1 MKICS
6 GVSGFRRFPQGRN
19 PAAGK
24 KAGERVFTGKKAM
37 RMTEEEREKY
47 LFEKMPVPKA
57 VAVLAVPTI
66 ISQVVTMIYNLADTF
81 FVGQIGDPLMVA
93 AVSLVSP
100 WFNLL
105 TALGNLFGLGAGSL
119 ISRMMGAQNHEDIRY
134 VAAFSIWGGAAT
146 TLFFSL
152 ITWLA
157 RVPLLNFLGA
167 SMDTYAYAED
177 YLLWVVAVGGVPT
190 MVSLALGHLLRS
202 EGHAKQAGAGMMFG
216 GILNVIL
223 DPVFIFA
230 FHLEVAGAAI
240 ATALSGSPLFPGVS
254 PSFSGVFS
262 DFTSFSGRAP
272 HFLGVVPELLL
283 LPVFTSF
290 FGSSSPFSGVVKETP
305 DFSLASPDFPE
316 ALHLF
321 SVLLKS
327 TSLFWCSPAFF
338 KAFSF
343 SWYFRKITRF
353 FRCSPAFSRCF
364 FWIPSDFSPSLPG
377 SSENFLDSLCVFDA
391 FMAASPSQW
400 YD

>member
-1 MKICS
+1 MYLRLISLTSNKELAILLLKLLECKEQS
-6 GVSGFRRFPQGRN
+6 VYRPFFGSPRFPS
-19 PAAGK
+19 
-24 KAGERVFTGKKAM
+24 
-37 RMTEEEREKY
+37 
-47 LFEKMPVPKA
+47 A
-57 VAVLAVPTI
+57 VCKL
-66 ISQVVTMIYNLADTF
+66 
-81 FVGQIGDPLMVA
+81 
-93 AVSLVSP
+93 
-100 WFNLL
+100 
-105 TALGNLFGLGAGSL
+105 
-119 ISRMMGAQNHEDIRY
+119 
-134 VAAFSIWGGAAT
+134 
-146 TLFFSL
+146 LFFPMILLDLIRSPYGLPKIIRKLSRFSPRCSMLSWSL
-152 ITWLA
+152 C
-157 RVPLLNFLGA
+157 P
-167 SMDTYAYAED
+167 
-177 YLLWVVAVGGVPT
+177 
-190 MVSLALGHLLRS
+190 H
-202 EGHAKQAGAGMMFG
+202 
-216 GILNVIL
+216 
-223 DPVFIFA
+223 
-230 FHLEVAGAAI
+230 
-240 ATALSGSPLFPGVS
+240 SGSPRFSGVS
-254 PSFSGVFS
+254 PSFSGVFF
-262 DFTSFSGRAP
+262 DFTSFPGRAP